1 MPENAA
7 AGCISGAVIFKPNT
21 NKEELQNMEI
31 LHRNKI
37 FSTNS
42 AFTATHQQ
50 CPCGQHRGCY
60 ALRND
65 NSGYCFSCGKNFP
78 ANDRERRAVPTSPP
92 KPAAPRLY
100 ALNENQIFP
109 SVFGVPK
116 SPFCRTCERITG
128 FRPEAHYYIGAFGN
142 DVVFWYRDF
151 ARVVRQKKTVRFHTN
166 GFNRRKDVPPHTIK
180 GAFTP
185 FWGEE
190 HLQKFVNTPLSDV
203 FIVESEKTAIYCQF
217 THRWALWLACGGAN
231 GCTRAKIERVQH
243 LLSEKR
249 VFVLFDHDE
258 GGRNGAKTAI
268 ANFGRCGIRATALS
282 VSDLFP
288 NAPAGVDLADAI
300 VAGKG
305 GL

>member
-1 MPENAA
+1 M
-7 AGCISGAVIFKPNT
+7 
-21 NKEELQNMEI
+21 
-31 LHRNKI
+31 KI
-37 FSTNS
+37 YTLPQEKF
-42 AFTATHQQ
+42 ARGFTATHQQ
-50 CPCGQHRGCY
+50 CPCGQHKGCY
-60 ALRND
+60 ALRAD

-78 ANDRERRAVPTSPP
+78 ANDRRAVPTRSSPP
-92 KPAAPRLY
+92 KTAPAETVLHSIDETEVAP
-100 ALNENQIFP
+100 
-109 SVFGVPK
+109 SMFGVPK

-128 FRPEAHYYIGAFGN
+128 VKPQAHYYIGAFGN

-151 ARVVRQKKTVRFHTN
+151 ARVVRQKKTVRFHAN

-180 GAFTP
+180 GVFTP

-190 HLQKFVNTPLSDV
+190 HLQKFVNTPHTDI

-231 GCTRAKIERVQH
+231 GCTRAKIERVKH

-258 GGRNGAKTAI
+258 GGANGAKTAI
-268 ANFGRCGIRATALS
+268 SNFRSCGMRAVALS

-288 NAPAGVDLADAI
+288 SAPTGCDLADAI
-300 VAGKG
+300 VAGRG
-305 GL
+305 VQL

>member
-1 MPENAA
+1 MQNFA
-7 AGCISGAVIFKPNT
+7 F
-21 NKEELQNMEI
+21 LQAE
-31 LHRNKI
+31 K
-37 FSTNS
+37 TG
-42 AFTATHQQ
+42 FTATHQQ

-60 ALRND
+60 ALRAD
-65 NSGYCFSCGKNFP
+65 NSGYCFSCGRNFP
-78 ANDRERRAVPTSPP
+78 TAENRRAVPTSPP
-92 KPAAPRLY
+92 KPAPALHTISENDIAP
-100 ALNENQIFP
+100 
-109 SVFGVPK
+109 SMFGVPE
-116 SPFCRTCERITG
+116 SAFCRTCERVTG
-128 FRPEAHYYIGAFGN
+128 VRPEAHYYIGAVRD
-142 DVVFWYRDF
+142 DVIFWHRDF
-151 ARVVRQKKTVRFHTN
+151 AGVVRQKKIVKFHAN
-166 GFNRRKDVPPHTIK
+166 GFSRRKDVPPHTIK
-180 GAFTP
+180 GVFTP

-190 HLQKFVNTPLSDV
+190 HLQKFVNTPHTDI
-203 FIVESEKTAIYCQF
+203 FIVESEKTAIYSQF

-268 ANFGRCGIRATALS
+268 SNFQRCGIRAVALS

-300 VAGKG
+300 VAGRG

>member
-1 MPENAA
+1 MQNFA
-7 AGCISGAVIFKPNT
+7 F
-21 NKEELQNMEI
+21 LQAE
-31 LHRNKI
+31 K
-37 FSTNS
+37 TG
-42 AFTATHQQ
+42 FTATHQQ

-78 ANDRERRAVPTSPP
+78 SSDRKNTTALTRPP
-92 KPAAPRLY
+92 KQAATLHTIS
-100 ALNENQIFP
+100 ENDISP
-109 SVFGVPK
+109 SMFGVPK
-116 SPFCRTCERITG
+116 SAFCRTCERITG
-128 FRPEAHYYIGAFGN
+128 VKPQAHYYIGAFGN

-151 ARVVRQKKTVRFHTN
+151 ARVVRQKKTVRFHAN

-190 HLQKFVNTPLSDV
+190 HLQTFVNTAHTDI
-203 FIVESEKTAIYCQF
+203 FIVESEKTAIYAQF

-231 GCTRAKIERVQH
+231 GCTRPKIDRVKH

-258 GGRNGAKTAI
+258 GGENGAKTAI
-268 ANFGRCGIRATALS
+268 ANFGRCGMRATALS

-288 NAPAGVDLADAI
+288 NAPAGCDLADAI
-300 VAGKG
+300 VAAGG